1 MFLIVVVKCVMM
13 MCTLCVI
20 RYYFLYNKQSFQL
33 YEYLE
38 PEKDM
43 WTLYCQSQGEISLPP
58 FLEVG
63 RERGDTE
70 TDGHLS
76 SYMISKKS
84 ADDLANLSLK

>member
-1 MFLIVVVKCVMM
+1 MCGIVFD
-13 MCTLCVI
+13 
-20 RYYFLYNKQSFQL
+20 RYYFLYYKQSFQL

-38 PEKDM
+38 PEPGI
-43 WTLYCQSQGEISLPP
+43 WTLHCQSQGEINLPP

-70 TDGHLS
+70 TDGKLS

-84 ADDLANLSLK
+84 TEGLDALSLK